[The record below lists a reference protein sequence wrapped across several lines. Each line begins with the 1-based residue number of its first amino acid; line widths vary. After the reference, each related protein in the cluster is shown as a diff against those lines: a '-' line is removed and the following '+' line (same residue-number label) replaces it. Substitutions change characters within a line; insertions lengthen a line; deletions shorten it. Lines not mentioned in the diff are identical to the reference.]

1 MKHPVQPVRI
11 LVVDD
16 AVVARRVIS
25 DILASEDDFEVVGT
39 APNGNLALT
48 KIARLHPDVVTLD
61 IDMPELDG
69 MQTLTAI
76 RSRFPEIRVI
86 MVSNHTRRGAAIT
99 VEALFSG
106 ASDYVTKAVRTSS
119 AEEARQYIREQLV
132 PKIRALVPGARSGA
146 SAAHPKTAHL
156 ISRRKNPAIEVVVIG
171 SSTGGPNALTAILE
185 SLPEDFPAPVL
196 IVQHLPENFT
206 TFLAKRL
213 DTVSALQVGEAT
225 HRTLV
230 EPGNVWIAPGNRH
243 LETRSTT
250 RGIELATTD
259 GPLVNSCK
267 PAADVLFRSAAKCY
281 GSSVLA
287 VVLTGMGQDGLD
299 GCRDISAAGGQV
311 VVQDRST
318 SVVWGMPGQ
327 VAEAGLAE
335 SVLPV
340 SEIGADIVRRVKAS
354 SR

>member
-1 MKHPVQPVRI
+1 MQPVRI

-25 DILASEDDFEVVGT
+25 DILDAEDDFEVVGT

-69 MQTLTAI
+69 MQTLSAI
-76 RSRFPEIRVI
+76 RSSYPEIRVI
-86 MVSNHTRRGAAIT
+86 MVSNHTQRGAAIT
-99 VEALFSG
+99 VEALFCG
-106 ASDYVTKAVRTSS
+106 ASDYITKAARTSS
-119 AEEARQYIREQLV
+119 AEEARLYLQEQLV
-132 PKIRALVPGARSGA
+132 PKVRALAPPAATAAAAARA
-146 SAAHPKTAHL
+146 QAAQP
-156 ISRRKNPAIEVVVIG
+156 ISRRRPPPIEIVVIG
-171 SSTGGPNALTAILE
+171 SSTGGPNALTTILE
-185 SLPEDFPAPVL
+185 SLPGDFPVPVL

-213 DTVSALQVGEAT
+213 DSASALSVREAAN
-225 HRTLV
+225 RTPI
-230 EPGNVWIAPGNRH
+230 EPGNVWIAPGNLH
-243 LETRSTT
+243 LETRSTS

-267 PAADVLFRSAAKCY
+267 PAADVLFRSAARCF
-281 GSSVLA
+281 GASVLA

-299 GCRDISAAGGQV
+299 GCRSISAAGGQV
-311 VVQDRST
+311 IAQDRAT

-340 SEIGADIVRRVKAS
+340 SEIGAEIVRRVMAS
-354 SR
+354 RR

>member
-1 MKHPVQPVRI
+1 VQPVNI

-25 DILASEDDFEVVGT
+25 DILDAEEDFQVVGT
-39 APNGNLALT
+39 APNGNLALK
-48 KIARLHPDVVTLD
+48 KIARMHPDVVTLD

-69 MQTLTAI
+69 MQTLSAI
-76 RSRFPEIRVI
+76 RSSYPEIRVI

-106 ASDYVTKAVRTSS
+106 ASDYVTKAARSS
-119 AEEARQYIREQLV
+119 SPEEARKYLQDQLV
-132 PKIRALVPGARSGA
+132 PKIRALAPAT
-146 SAAHPKTAHL
+146 SAAAIAAH
-156 ISRRKNPAIEVVVIG
+156 RRPIRPITQKRIPAIEVVVIG

-185 SLPEDFPAPVL
+185 SLPEDFPVPVL

-213 DTVSALQVGEAT
+213 DTVSALAVREAT
-225 HRTLV
+225 HQTLV
-230 EPGNVWIAPGNRH
+230 EPGNVWIAPGNLH

-281 GSSVLA
+281 GASVLA
-287 VVLTGMGQDGLD
+287 VVLTGMGHDGLD

-311 VVQDRST
+311 VVQDRAT

-327 VAEAGLAE
+327 VAEAGLAD

-340 SEIGADIVRRVKAS
+340 SEIGDEVVRRVKAS
-354 SR
+354 RR

>member
-1 MKHPVQPVRI
+1 MQPIRI

-25 DILASEDDFEVVGT
+25 DILAAEDDFQVVGT
-39 APNGNLALT
+39 APNGNLALK
-48 KIARLHPDVVTLD
+48 KIAQLQPNVVTLD

-69 MQTLTAI
+69 IQTLTAI
-76 RSRFPEIRVI
+76 RSSYPEIRVI

-99 VEALFSG
+99 VEALFCG

-119 AEEARQYIREQLV
+119 AEEARQYLREQLV
-132 PKIRALVPGARSGA
+132 PKVRALVPGASTGT
-146 SAAHPKTAHL
+146 AAARPKTAHS
-156 ISRRKNPAIEVVVIG
+156 ISPRRIPAIEVVVIG

-185 SLPEDFPAPVL
+185 SLPEDFPVPVL

-213 DTVSALQVGEAT
+213 DTVSALHVREAA
-225 HRTLV
+225 HRTLI
-230 EPGNVWIAPGNRH
+230 EPGNVWIAPGNLH

-250 RGIELATTD
+250 RGIELATID

-281 GSSVLA
+281 GASVLA
-287 VVLTGMGQDGLD
+287 IVLTGMGQDGLD

-311 VVQDRST
+311 VVQDRAT

-340 SEIGADIVRRVKAS
+340 SEIGAEIVRRVEAS
-354 SR
+354 RR

>member
-1 MKHPVQPVRI
+1 
-11 LVVDD
+11 
-16 AVVARRVIS
+16 
-25 DILASEDDFEVVGT
+25 
-39 APNGNLALT
+39 
-48 KIARLHPDVVTLD
+48 
-61 IDMPELDG
+61 
-69 MQTLTAI
+69 
-76 RSRFPEIRVI
+76 

-106 ASDYVTKAVRTSS
+106 ASDYVTKAARTSS
-119 AEEARQYIREQLV
+119 PEEARRYLREQLV
-132 PKIRALVPGARSGA
+132 PKVRALVPATGAAA
-146 SAAHPKTAHL
+146 SVARPKAAHL
-156 ISRRKNPAIEVVVIG
+156 VSRRKVPAIEIVVIG

-185 SLPEDFPAPVL
+185 SLPEDFPVPVL

-213 DTVSALQVGEAT
+213 DTVAALTVREAA
-225 HRTLV
+225 HRTIV
-230 EPGNVWIAPGNRH
+230 KPGFVWIAPGNLH
-243 LETRSTT
+243 LETRSTS

-281 GSSVLA
+281 GPSVLG

-299 GCRDISAAGGQV
+299 GCRDISAAGGRV
-311 VVQDRST
+311 IVQDRAT

-340 SEIGADIVRRVKAS
+340 SDIGVEIVRRVKAS
-354 SR
+354 AR

>member
-1 MKHPVQPVRI
+1 VRI

-25 DILASEDDFEVVGT
+25 DILDAEDDFEVVGT

-69 MQTLTAI
+69 MQTLSAI
-76 RSRFPEIRVI
+76 RSGYPEIRVI
-86 MVSNHTRRGAAIT
+86 MVSNHTQRGAAIT
-99 VEALFSG
+99 VEALFCG
-106 ASDYVTKAVRTSS
+106 ASDYITKAARTSS
-119 AEEARQYIREQLV
+119 VEEARLYLQEQLV
-132 PKIRALVPGARSGA
+132 PKVRALAPPAATAAAAARA
-146 SAAHPKTAHL
+146 QAAQP
-156 ISRRKNPAIEVVVIG
+156 ISRRRTPPIEIVVIG
-171 SSTGGPNALTAILE
+171 SSTGGPNALTTILE
-185 SLPEDFPAPVL
+185 ALPADFPVPVL

-213 DTVSALQVGEAT
+213 DSASALSVREAAN
-225 HRTLV
+225 RTPI
-230 EPGNVWIAPGNRH
+230 EPGNVWIAPGNLH
-243 LETRSTT
+243 LETRSTS

-267 PAADVLFRSAAKCY
+267 PAADVLFRSAARCF
-281 GSSVLA
+281 GASVLA

-299 GCRDISAAGGQV
+299 GCRSISAAGGQV
-311 VVQDRST
+311 IAQDRAT

-340 SEIGADIVRRVKAS
+340 SEIGAEIVRRVKAS
-354 SR
+354 RR

>member
-1 MKHPVQPVRI
+1 MQPVRI

-106 ASDYVTKAVRTSS
+106 ASDYVTKAVQTSS

-146 SAAHPKTAHL
+146 SAARPKTAHL

-185 SLPEDFPAPVL
+185 SLPKDFPAPVL

-206 TFLAKRL
+206 IFLAKRL
-213 DTVSALQVGEAT
+213 DTVSALQVREAT

>member
-1 MKHPVQPVRI
+1 VQPVRI

-69 MQTLTAI
+69 MQTLSAI
-76 RSRFPEIRVI
+76 RSTYPDIRVI

-106 ASDYVTKAVRTSS
+106 ASDYVTKAARSS
-119 AEEARQYIREQLV
+119 SVEEARRYLQEQLV
-132 PKIRALVPGARSGA
+132 PKVRALVPSTSPGA
-146 SAAHPKTAHL
+146 SVARPKASHL
-156 ISRRKNPAIEVVVIG
+156 ISRRRKPAIKVVVIG
-171 SSTGGPNALTAILE
+171 SSTGGPNALTAFLE

-213 DTVSALQVGEAT
+213 DTVSALHVREAT
-225 HRTLV
+225 HRALV
-230 EPGNVWIAPGNRH
+230 EPGNVWIAPGNLH
-243 LETRSTT
+243 LETRSTS

-267 PAADVLFRSAAKCY
+267 PAADVLFRSVAKHY
-281 GSSVLA
+281 GPSVLA

-299 GCRDISAAGGQV
+299 GCREISGAGGQV
-311 VVQDRST
+311 IVQDRAT

-340 SEIGADIVRRVKAS
+340 DEIGAEIIRRVKAS
-354 SR
+354 TR

>member
-1 MKHPVQPVRI
+1 VQPVRI

-25 DILASEDDFEVVGT
+25 DILAAEDDFEVVGT
-39 APNGNLALT
+39 APNGNLALR
-48 KIARLHPDVVTLD
+48 KIAQLHPDVVTLD

-69 MQTLTAI
+69 MQTLAAI
-76 RSRFPEIRVI
+76 RSSYPDIRVI

-99 VEALFSG
+99 VEALFCG
-106 ASDYVTKAVRTSS
+106 ASDYVTKAARTSS
-119 AEEARQYIREQLV
+119 AEEARRYLQEQLV
-132 PKIRALVPGARSGA
+132 PKVRALVPGTGAGASPARSKA
-146 SAAHPKTAHL
+146 KAAHP
-156 ISRRKNPAIEVVVIG
+156 ISRRRIPAIKVVVIG

-185 SLPEDFPAPVL
+185 PLPEDFPVPVL

-213 DTVSALQVGEAT
+213 DTVSALHVREAT
-225 HRTLV
+225 HRTLI
-230 EPGNVWIAPGNRH
+230 EPGNVWIAPGNLH

-281 GSSVLA
+281 GPSVLA

-299 GCRDISAAGGQV
+299 GCRDISTAGGQV
-311 VVQDRST
+311 VVQDRAT

-327 VAEAGLAE
+327 VAQAGLAE

-340 SEIGADIVRRVKAS
+340 SEIGAEIVHRVKAS
-354 SR
+354 PR

>member
-1 MKHPVQPVRI
+1 VQPVRI

-25 DILASEDDFEVVGT
+25 DILAAEEDFEVIGT
-39 APNGNLALT
+39 APNGNLALK
-48 KIARLHPDVVTLD
+48 KISRMRPDVVTLD

-69 MQTLTAI
+69 MQTLSVI
-76 RSRFPEIRVI
+76 RSSYPSIRVI
-86 MVSNHTRRGAAIT
+86 MVSNHTKRGAAIT
-99 VEALFSG
+99 IEALFNG
-106 ASDYVTKAVRTSS
+106 ASDYVTKAARSS
-119 AEEARQYIREQLV
+119 SPEEARRYLREQLV
-132 PKIRALVPGARSGA
+132 PKVRGLVRGHQKTTTAVPQKVA
-146 SAAHPKTAHL
+146 SAVQ
-156 ISRRKNPAIEVVVIG
+156 RRRASAIEVVVIG

-185 SLPEDFPAPVL
+185 TLPEDFPVPVL

-213 DTVSALQVGEAT
+213 DTVAALSVREAA

-230 EPGNVWIAPGNRH
+230 QPGFVWIAPGNLH
-243 LETRSTT
+243 LETRSTS

-259 GPLVNSCK
+259 GALVNSCK

-281 GSSVLA
+281 GPSVLA

-299 GCRDISAAGGQV
+299 GCREISAAGGQV
-311 VVQDRST
+311 IVQDRAT

-340 SEIGADIVRRVKAS
+340 SEIGAEIVRRVKAKA
-354 SR
+354 R

>member
-1 MKHPVQPVRI
+1 VQPVRI

-25 DILASEDDFEVVGT
+25 DILDAEEDFEVIGT
-39 APNGNLALT
+39 APDGNLALK
-48 KIARLHPDVVTLD
+48 KISRMRPDVVTLD

-69 MQTLTAI
+69 MQTLSVI
-76 RSRFPEIRVI
+76 RSTYPDIRVI

-99 VEALFSG
+99 VEALFNG
-106 ASDYVTKAVRTSS
+106 ASDYVTKAARSS
-119 AEEARQYIREQLV
+119 SPEEARRYLREQLV
-132 PKIRALVPGARSGA
+132 PKVRSLVRGPRKTTTTAPQKAAHAVPGRRD
-146 SAAHPKTAHL
+146 AA
-156 ISRRKNPAIEVVVIG
+156 IDVVVIG

-185 SLPEDFPAPVL
+185 TLPEDFPVPVL

-213 DTVSALQVGEAT
+213 DTVSALSVREAA

-230 EPGNVWIAPGNRH
+230 QPGFVWIAPGNLH
-243 LETRSTT
+243 LETRSTS

-259 GPLVNSCK
+259 GALVNSCK
-267 PAADVLFRSAAKCY
+267 PAADVLFRSAARCY
-281 GSSVLA
+281 GPSVLA

-299 GCRDISAAGGQV
+299 GCREISAAGGQV
-311 VVQDRST
+311 IVQDRAT

-340 SEIGADIVRRVKAS
+340 SEIGAEIVRRVKA
-354 SR
+354 RGR

>member
-1 MKHPVQPVRI
+1 MQPVRI

-25 DILASEDDFEVVGT
+25 DILAAEEDFEVVGT
-39 APNGNLALT
+39 APNGNLALK
-48 KIARLHPDVVTLD
+48 KIDRLHPDVVTLD

-69 MQTLTAI
+69 MQTLSVI
-76 RSRFPEIRVI
+76 RSSYPDIRVI

-106 ASDYVTKAVRTSS
+106 ASDYVTKAARTSS
-119 AEEARQYIREQLV
+119 PEEARQYLQEQLV
-132 PKIRALVPGARSGA
+132 PKIRALAPGAR
-146 SAAHPKTAHL
+146 KTATAAPPRATHAVP
-156 ISRRKNPAIEVVVIG
+156 RRRVPAIGVVVIG

-185 SLPEDFPAPVL
+185 SLPEDFPVPVL

-206 TFLAKRL
+206 TYLAKRL
-213 DTVSALQVGEAT
+213 DTVAALPVREAT

-230 EPGNVWIAPGNRH
+230 KPGFVWIAPGNLH
-243 LETRSTT
+243 LETRSTS
-250 RGIELATTD
+250 RGVELATTD

-281 GSSVLA
+281 GPSVLA

-299 GCRDISAAGGQV
+299 GCREISAAGGQV
-311 VVQDRST
+311 VVQDRAT

-340 SEIGADIVRRVKAS
+340 SEIGTEIVRRVKAS
-354 SR
+354 AR

>member
-1 MKHPVQPVRI
+1 VKPVRI

-25 DILASEDDFEVVGT
+25 DILAAEDDFEVVGT
-39 APNGNLALT
+39 APNGNLALK

-69 MQTLTAI
+69 MQTLSAI
-76 RSRFPEIRVI
+76 RSDYPDIRVI

-99 VEALFSG
+99 VEALFCG

-119 AEEARQYIREQLV
+119 AEEARLYLQEQLV
-132 PKIRALVPGARSGA
+132 PKVRALVPGTSAGA
-146 SAAHPKTAHL
+146 SPARPKAALP
-156 ISRRKNPAIEVVVIG
+156 ISRRRIPAIGVVVIG

-185 SLPEDFPAPVL
+185 SLPDDFPVPVL

-213 DTVSALQVGEAT
+213 DTVSALHVREAT
-225 HRTLV
+225 HRALI
-230 EPGNVWIAPGNRH
+230 EPGYVWIAPGNLH
-243 LETRSTT
+243 LETRSTS

-281 GSSVLA
+281 GPSVLA

-311 VVQDRST
+311 VVQDRAT

-340 SEIGADIVRRVKAS
+340 SEIGDEIVRRVKAS
-354 SR
+354 PR